1 MRQEHI
7 CIQLKN
13 TANRSVPHNYKMNK
27 QDYVKSENEIF
38 ENITHRQMSFSY
50 VYLNGFDLGNI
61 PSVPCGGNA

>member
-13 TANRSVPHNYKMNK
+13 TASRNVPRNYKMNE
-27 QDYVKSENEIF
+27 QDYAKSENKIF
-38 ENITHRQMSFSY
+38 GNRTHRQMSFSY

-61 PSVPCGGNA
+61 PSVPCRGKA